1 MARAA
6 VAGSPT
12 PVSLSPHGLTKW
24 QARTRAAAIASA
36 ASLPRLDAVTARAG
50 LPLPSPTVQ
59 PTKRAVLPLLATVT
73 NLDELKT
80 GPRRLLELLH
90 SLASHVCRSRGYA
103 CTPSQVTYHQSQELL
118 ALSLGVTTKTV
129 QRWTRTL
136 EALELVATRAHF
148 GGHSNAAR
156 VDGLVIAVS
165 LKAGHRAR
173 LHHEDLA
180 HQWRDLEADR
190 LTGKTAWAAAKYLMS
205 GSVSTQQERT
215 NQVLEM
221 WAVTGCF
228 QRPPFFTDSDISP
241 RTVLDVAYTLPL
253 LGDIPPRDRPALVS
267 KLASALAHGLN
278 DHHSTAWYAS
288 LIWQALEAEQSG
300 LTALQP
306 LAALLTR
313 LWTDCKEWP
322 ELRRPGALL
331 ASRLAT

>member
-1 MARAA
+1 
-6 VAGSPT
+6 
-12 PVSLSPHGLTKW
+12 
-24 QARTRAAAIASA
+24 
-36 ASLPRLDAVTARAG
+36 
-50 LPLPSPTVQ
+50 
-59 PTKRAVLPLLATVT
+59 VLPLLATVT